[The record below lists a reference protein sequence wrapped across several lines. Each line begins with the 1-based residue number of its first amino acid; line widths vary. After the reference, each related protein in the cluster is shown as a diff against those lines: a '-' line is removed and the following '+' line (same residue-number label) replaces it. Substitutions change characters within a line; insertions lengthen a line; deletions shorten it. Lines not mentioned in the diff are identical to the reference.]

1 MDLSSHILLF
11 SEAKPSKKMY
21 GGKGS
26 GLIEMTSAG
35 LNVPPGFV
43 IDIEVC
49 KEFNKINRLP
59 DGLMSIVRKKMVELE
74 KITKKNFGKRNT
86 PLLVSVR

>member
-1 MDLSSHILLF
+1 MDLNSHVVLF
-11 SEAKPSKKMY
+11 TEAKPSKQMY

-26 GLIEMTSAG
+26 GLIEMTNAG

-49 KEFNKINRLP
+49 KEFNKINHLP
-59 DGLMSIVRKKMVELE
+59 EGLMDVVRKKMVELE
-74 KITKKNFGKRNT
+74 KI
-86 PLLVSVR
+86 S